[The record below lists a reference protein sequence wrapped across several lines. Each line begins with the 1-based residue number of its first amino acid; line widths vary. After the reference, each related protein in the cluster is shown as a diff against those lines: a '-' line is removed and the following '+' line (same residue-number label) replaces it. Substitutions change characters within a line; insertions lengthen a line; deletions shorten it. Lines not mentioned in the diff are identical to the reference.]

1 MSHVESDPE
10 ECIFH
15 CTLPW
20 RDDDLNELIQP
31 CDAIMSLSREYIDI
45 YLSISISVY
54 LSIYLSAIYIY
65 ICIYIYIHIYI
76 YIYNIY
82 ILYIIYFKRIYQ
94 DLFDGQ
100 IYIYNLIYRF
110 SDNFSGITL
119 LHQFFL
125 NYRALMCIYV

>member
-54 LSIYLSAIYIY
+54 LSIYL
-65 ICIYIYIHIYI
+65 IYI
-76 YIYNIY
+76 YIYVYIYTYIY
-82 ILYIIYFKRIYQ
+82 IYIIYIY
-94 DLFDGQ
+94 
-100 IYIYNLIYRF
+100 LIHDIF
-110 SDNFSGITL
+110 QKNILGFI
-119 LHQFFL
+119 
-125 NYRALMCIYV
+125 